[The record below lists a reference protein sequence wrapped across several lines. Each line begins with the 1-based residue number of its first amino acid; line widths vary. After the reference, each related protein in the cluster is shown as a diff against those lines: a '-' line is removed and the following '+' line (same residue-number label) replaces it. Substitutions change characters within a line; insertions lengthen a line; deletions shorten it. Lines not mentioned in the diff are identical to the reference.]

1 MRRIIQTKISAIV
14 FFSLSLA
21 LTNTTLSAENSYLA
35 DTETFS
41 IPGHGELIMQV
52 PRIWNYNFTKTDENI
67 PPLIT
72 FYILD
77 KHEKEIFQLNMSVF
91 TNTGYHKNITSEE
104 YVKNIVTE
112 AGNKIIAYS
121 DQTKL
126 ILQTVES
133 KQGNG
138 YFFDLTDS
146 NAKQN
151 EFKYLTQG
159 AVSVNEVLLVFSLF
173 SNDEKGILR
182 EAMLN
187 SLNTAYHINRK
198 DI

>member
-1 MRRIIQTKISAIV
+1 
-14 FFSLSLA
+14 
-21 LTNTTLSAENSYLA
+21 
-35 DTETFS
+35 
-41 IPGHGELIMQV
+41 MQV

-77 KHEKEIFQLNMSVF
+77 KYKKEIFQLNMSVF